1 MWIQTVHIQG
11 FGRFRD
17 TTFEFEEGLNLVEAP
32 NEAGKTTLVKFIEGM
47 LYGFY
52 KPTKRRQYTE
62 DRDLYEPWDQGSYGG
77 VLIYQEGEQQV
88 RIERC
93 FAKNRDT
100 VHIFDQQTG
109 EEMTQLFAYSE
120 SYRQVQPASRDMG
133 LSAATFRNTL
143 LISQVAPHPNGPE
156 LAAQVKEYLANAQA
170 GGGDDISVE
179 RAVKRLRA
187 KITDIG
193 TLRQAKNG
201 QKTYLSKR
209 IQVLEA
215 EQREALQRETELAQ
229 VQAAIRSLR
238 EKEPLLATRK
248 KQLAGQSAAL
258 CLQELESWNQRI
270 QEVQEQMTGME
281 DSRLVSVSGYEEA
294 VRCSA
299 QVRSARQ
306 SWAEAKKAVQEI
318 EAKIQISV
326 ENQNE
331 LDREIRTAGKG
342 IWGNRVLQ
350 WTGLACCALFLLLSF
365 IFEKPVLAL
374 GALPALILFFVS
386 IGSRRFQ
393 ANRQEIWRQ
402 RQEQM
407 EKDHHGLSM
416 LQKDAREMAMERR
429 SDCLAVEEKLR
440 LLLEQAGVD
449 SIEEYRRCLERKI
462 ACQKLMDKQEMLAEE
477 KSRWLKQKG
486 MPESMDEEEFQVE
499 LEEAART
506 APAVIGSAELDEQL
520 AVYERELEAWKLEM
534 ERLKEKRRFLREGG
548 RSTDEIEEELEG
560 LRQEWAQLDK
570 RQAALK
576 MAVDT
581 IEELSSEMERQ
592 LGPALNDTVQR
603 YVENLTSQ
611 RYGHVRILEE
621 MKVMVQEPKEK
632 RMVALEQLSAGTVCQ
647 IYFALRLGMAEILT
661 KGRSL
666 PLILDDVLGFWDEE
680 RLGQMLQFLNQEQ
693 KKRQILLMTCQE
705 REGRRIRDLGI
716 PCKIVTV

>member
-17 TTFEFEEGLNLVEAP
+17 ATFAFGEGLNLVEAP

-52 KPTKRRQYTE
+52 KPAKRRQYTE

-77 VLIYQEGEQQV
+77 VLIYQEGEEQV
-88 RIERC
+88 RIERS

-100 VHIFDQQTG
+100 VRIFDQQTG
-109 EEMTQLFAYSE
+109 EEITHLFAYSE
-120 SYRQVQPASRDMG
+120 SCRQVQPSSRDIG
-133 LSAATFRNTL
+133 LSAAAFRNTL
-143 LISQVAPHPNGPE
+143 LISQKAPHPNGPE
-156 LAAQVKEYLANAQA
+156 LAAQVKEYLANAQE

-179 RAVKRLRA
+179 RAIKRLRA

-215 EQREALQRETELAQ
+215 EQREALQRETELA
-229 VQAAIRSLR
+229 
-238 EKEPLLATRK
+238 
-248 KQLAGQSAAL
+248 GQSAAL
-258 CLQELESWNQRI
+258 CLEELESWNQRI
-270 QEVQEQMTGME
+270 QSVQEQTMGME

-299 QVRSARQ
+299 QVRGARQ
-306 SWAEAKKAVQEI
+306 SCAEAKKAMQEI

-393 ANRQEIWRQ
+393 WNRQEVWRQ
-402 RQEQM
+402 RHEQM
-407 EKDHHGLSM
+407 EKERHGLSM
-416 LQKDAREMAMERR
+416 LQEEAREMEMERR
-429 SDCLAVEEKLR
+429 SACLAVEEKLR
-440 LLLEQAGVD
+440 LLLEQAGVA

-462 ACQKLMDKQEMLAEE
+462 AYHKLMDKLALLSEE

-486 MPESMDEEEFQVE
+486 MPEGMDEEAFQAE
-499 LEEAART
+499 LEESART
-506 APAVIGSAELDEQL
+506 APGVIGSEELDKQL
-520 AVYERELEAWKLEM
+520 AAYQRDLETWKLEM
-534 ERLKEKRRFLREGG
+534 ERLKEKRRLLREGG

-576 MAVDT
+576 LAVDT
-581 IEELSSEMERQ
+581 IEDLADEMERQ

-611 RYGHVRILEE
+611 RYDHVRILED
-621 MKVMVQEPKEK
+621 MKVTVQEPKEK
-632 RMVALEQLSAGTVCQ
+632 RTVALEQLSAGTVCQ

-680 RLGQMLQFLNQEQ
+680 RLGQMLQFLNREQE
-693 KKRQILLMTCQE
+693 KRQILLLTCQE
-705 REGRRIRDLGI
+705 REGRRIRGLGI